1 MGGIR
6 KLKRRSR
13 STQYAAEPLRQKYPF
28 PLRKMSEVVL
38 DFAGPLLNTIDDDD
52 ELFEEV
58 ICFAAFCWNTSFL
71 PENEQ
76 KQMVQSLI
84 DDIAKSDILQRLRFE
99 DDIRMLLERKKA
111 FFADDRRIVVNYE
124 VIEEEDR
131 QRLLVMSTLAKDRP
145 DETQR
150 VANKSQNQ

>member
-1 MGGIR
+1 MIGIVMGGIR
-6 KLKRRSR
+6 KLRRRSR
-13 STQYAAEPLRQKYPF
+13 STQYEVEPLRPQKSF
-28 PLRKMSEVVL
+28 HAGKMSEVIL
-38 DFAGPLLNTIDDDD
+38 DFAEPLLNTIDDDD

-84 DDIAKSDILQRLRFE
+84 NDIANSDILHRLRFE
-99 DDIRMLLERKKA
+99 DDIRMLLERKKT
-111 FFADDRRIVVNYE
+111 FFADDRRIVVNYK

-131 QRLLVMSTLAKDRP
+131 QRLLVMSTLAKD
-145 DETQR
+145 
-150 VANKSQNQ
+150 